1 MTTVVR
7 VQVHNLDPDDEA
19 TFDALATFDNATFSK
34 VDDLAYMTVFV
45 EDDQD
50 VVSTVIEA
58 ARKLTYKVSGAH
70 VERVDPDL
78 VSATDIAKRVGV
90 SREAVRKWVHSTK
103 RAFPEHLGTIGDG
116 QRVWRWGDIVRWLW
130 DTKRIDMD
138 ENLPTAADVDHIDAC
153 LKRVPDITTQ
163 AWDEVQ
169 VIEPRY
175 KETIR
180 SARRPTKQPLVEFV
194 WPDGG
199 DRVIVVA
206 AGRQARG
213 TSHEREQI
221 RVG

>member
-153 LKRVPDITTQ
+153 LKR
-163 AWDEVQ
+163 W
-169 VIEPRY
+169 
-175 KETIR
+175 
-180 SARRPTKQPLVEFV
+180 
-194 WPDGG
+194 
-199 DRVIVVA
+199 
-206 AGRQARG
+206 
-213 TSHEREQI
+213 TSS
-221 RVG
+221 

>member
-1 MTTVVR
+1 MSR
-7 VQVHNLDPDDEA
+7 GLFAMGPLHQARIPEHPAPL
-19 TFDALATFDNATFSK
+19 LATGN
-34 VDDLAYMTVFV
+34 
-45 EDDQD
+45 
-50 VVSTVIEA
+50 
-58 ARKLTYKVSGAH
+58 
-70 VERVDPDL
+70 
-78 VSATDIAKRVGV
+78 
-90 SREAVRKWVHSTK
+90 
-103 RAFPEHLGTIGDG
+103 
-116 QRVWRWGDIVRWLW
+116 VWRWGDIVRWLW

-206 AGRQARG
+206 AGGRPVAPVTRG
-213 TSHEREQI
+213 ADPCRLNGSSRLGLVIGCCPNRDSMRLVGVTAKRMTSCRRDYLLNPHDPEPLPR
-221 RVG
+221 